1 MTSSSPVAAIDLGT
15 NTCLLL
21 VARQEGSMVVPLAR
35 ELRVVRLGEGLEA
48 TGRLSDD
55 AMNRA
60 VTVLREYHE
69 IIASLGCQKVWCVAT
84 AAFRAAAN
92 AKDLQQRIR
101 QATGFEMNSINGQRE
116 AELVSQAVR
125 EVFPPTAGTRVTVDA
140 GGGSTEIIV
149 EQAGVLADIVS
160 LPIGSVQLTER
171 HLASDPPEV
180 GELARLRADIAQI
193 LGMTAIPE
201 KVESFIGVGGT
212 ATTFVA
218 LKLGMTVYDHDR
230 VHGATL
236 DIDSLGAILQCCAA
250 LPLVERKQL
259 PGLHPGRAEVIV
271 AGGLIL
277 CEVMERLGVKVMQVS
292 DHGLRWGMV
301 LELLAEGIG
310 GSDPSPG

>member
-21 VARQEGSMVVPLAR
+21 VARREGSTVVPLAQ

-48 TGRLSDD
+48 TGHLSDD

-60 VTVLREYHE
+60 VTALREYHK
-69 IIASLGCQKVWCVAT
+69 IITDLGCKNVWCVAT
-84 AAFRAAAN
+84 AAFRTAAN

-101 QATGFEMNSINGQRE
+101 QATGFEISSINGQRE
-116 AELVSQAVR
+116 AELVSRAVR
-125 EVFPPTAGTRVTVDA
+125 EVFPPTAGTRITVDV

-149 EQAGVLADIVS
+149 EQAGALADIVS

-171 HLASDPPEV
+171 HLTSDPPEV

-193 LGMTAIPE
+193 LGVIAITE
-201 KVESFIGVGGT
+201 NLESFIGVGGT

-218 LKLGMTVYDHDR
+218 MKLGLAVYDHDR

-236 DIDSLGAILQCCAA
+236 TIDSLDAILQHCAA

-277 CEVMERLGVKVMQVS
+277 SEVMERLGVKVMQVS

-301 LELLAEGIG
+301 LELLAETTG
-310 GSDPSPG
+310 GTGP